1 MFDVNTNANINA
13 NINVNIYADA
23 DANVNILA
31 DACINILAHLTRTP
45 TCSQSICDAYQF
57 LPCKTASDEAVLH
70 GLVGSGDV
78 DENPRAAGRGTRQYP
93 RTRRDPTQREGPRAS
108 DRGTC
113 AQFEGLVQK
122 HVIRCMMLRTIVTRG
137 CCNDAAL

>member
-78 DENPRAAGRGTRQYP
+78 DENPQAFVPEWASGHLVYTRCNAAFRKKT
-93 RTRRDPTQREGPRAS
+93 T
-108 DRGTC
+108 
-113 AQFEGLVQK
+113 
-122 HVIRCMMLRTIVTRG
+122 M
-137 CCNDAAL
+137 